1 MDAITD
7 LIALV
12 ADSNMENT
20 LRGLLSRYQALGIRP
35 ITYDIFRHDKRDPG
49 CWTDAHNFLRPY
61 ANQYL
66 HALVMFD
73 HEGSGQERRKAAEL
87 EIELECRLQQSG
99 WDEDRARVVVLEP
112 ELEIWVWSDSPLVDT
127 YLGWEAHQPDLR
139 AWLRQRN
146 LLAPDAFKPAD
157 PKKALEAALR
167 EVRIPRSSAIYRQ
180 LAERVSFRGCVDP
193 CFNRF
198 RTILTG
204 WFSYQAPD
212 QR

>member
-20 LRGLLSRYQALGIRP
+20 LRGLLSRHQALGIRP
-35 ITYDIFRHDKRDPG
+35 ITHDVFRHDKRDPG
-49 CWTDAHNFLRPY
+49 CWTDAHNYLRPY
-61 ANQYL
+61 VNQYRY
-66 HALVMFD
+66 ALVMFD
-73 HEGSGQERRKAAEL
+73 HQGSGQERRKAAEL
-87 EIELECRLQQSG
+87 ETDLEERLQENG
-99 WDEDRARVVVLEP
+99 WAEGRARVIVLEP
-112 ELEIWVWSDSPLVDT
+112 ELEIWVWSDSPQVDSC
-127 YLGWEAHQPDLR
+127 LGWQTHQPDLR
-139 AWLRQRN
+139 TWLRQRK

-167 EVRIPRSSAIYRQ
+167 EVKTPRSSAIYRH
-180 LAERVSFRGCVDP
+180 LAERVSFSHCVDP

-204 WFSYQAPD
+204 WFC
-212 QR
+212 

>member
-49 CWTDAHNFLRPY
+49 CWTMRITSSDPTPISIFMHWSCLTIRDR
-61 ANQYL
+61 
-66 HALVMFD
+66 VKKD
-73 HEGSGQERRKAAEL
+73 RRAPEL
-87 EIELECRLQQSG
+87 EIELEYRLQQSG

-127 YLGWEAHQPDLR
+127 YLGWEAHSPICGHGC
-139 AWLRQRN
+139 AN
-146 LLAPDAFKPAD
+146 
-157 PKKALEAALR
+157 
-167 EVRIPRSSAIYRQ
+167 
-180 LAERVSFRGCVDP
+180 RG
-193 CFNRF
+193 
-198 RTILTG
+198 
-204 WFSYQAPD
+204 Y
-212 QR
+212 